1 MVSIQNLAA
10 SIRLIGL
17 APRAAK
23 ETSALLQLP
32 IMTIVAL
39 LLVSCGGG
47 GGSTSSPANVDTVN
61 TAPTIFDPGK
71 LSIIEGTRTV
81 TTVTATDAQGQG
93 IIFDILGLDAA
104 LFDISTSGS
113 LSFKST
119 PSFNSPLDANA
130 DNIYQVSVQA
140 SDGIASS
147 TRTLN
152 IAVVSSKFFEPTS
165 NFANRCGLP
174 RSGTDSASGNPFPDI
189 QSTFADQNN
198 FLRSWSN
205 DTYLW
210 YDEIEDV
217 NPLDNA
223 NSADDVKEYFKLMRT
238 SAKTPSGSDKDRFH
252 FTYDTE
258 EWNLFTSSGASFG
271 YGAEFI
277 LKSSSI
283 PRSVVVAFVEANSS
297 ASSPA
302 VNLKRGTQ
310 IISADGVS
318 VVSGSDTA
326 TLNAAIFPRTSGE
339 THQFEV
345 RDIGATITRTV
356 SMTTSAITV
365 DPVPLHKVVTT
376 PTGPVGYLQ
385 FMDHSINAAE
395 RKLVNAVTDLAAA
408 NINDLVLDLRYNGGG
423 YLIIANQLSYMI
435 AGPTARNQVF
445 DTPTFNDKHPNVNPV
460 TGAALQPSLFEEE
473 TVGLSL
479 ASGADLP
486 TLGLSRVF
494 VLTSSDTCS
503 ASEAIINGLR
513 GIGIEVVQIG
523 TTTCGKPYGFYP
535 RDNCGTTYF
544 SIQFKGINAAG
555 FGDYPDG
562 FSPQNLNEVKGV
574 AIPGCAVED
583 DFSQLLG
590 NENEAL
596 FAAALAYRNSPG
608 ACPALPASRSQL
620 LQQGQTKQLSGR
632 IAIGQTLLNKQATP
646 GKIIRTNPE

>member
-1 MVSIQNLAA
+1 MNMQNLAA

-17 APRAAK
+17 APQASK
-23 ETSALLQLP
+23 KTSALLQLS
-32 IMTIVAL
+32 IMMIAAL

-47 GGSTSSPANVDTVN
+47 GGSASSPANVSSVN
-61 TAPTIFDPGK
+61 TPPTISDPGE
-71 LSIIEGTRTV
+71 LSIIEGSRSV

-104 LFDISTSGS
+104 LFDISSRGS
-113 LSFKST
+113 LSFRST
-119 PSFNSPLDANA
+119 PSFKRPLDANA

-147 TRTLN
+147 TRRLS
-152 IAVVSSKFFEPTS
+152 IAVVSSTFFEPAS

-174 RSGTDSASGNPFPDI
+174 RSGTDSSSGNPFPDI
-189 QSTFADQNN
+189 QGAFADQNN

-205 DTYLW
+205 DSYLW

-223 NSADDVKEYFKLMRT
+223 NSNQDVKEYFGLMRT
-238 SAKTPSGSDKDRFH
+238 SAKTPSGADKDRFH

-283 PRSVVVAFVEANSS
+283 PRSVVVAFVEANGS

-318 VVSGSDTA
+318 VESGSDTA

-345 RDIGATITRTV
+345 RDVGAASSRIV

-385 FMDHSINAAE
+385 FMDHSIKAAE
-395 RKLVNAVTDLAAA
+395 RKLVTAVTDLAAA

-435 AGPTARNQVF
+435 AGPAARNQVF

-479 ASGADLP
+479 ASGTDLP

-494 VLTSSDTCS
+494 VLTSSATCS

-513 GIGIEVVQIG
+513 GIGIDVVQIG

-562 FSPQNLNEVKGV
+562 FSPQNLNEVEGV

-596 FAAALAYRNSPG
+596 FAAALAYRQSPG
-608 ACPALPASRSQL
+608 TCPALPVSRSQL
-620 LQQGQTKQLSGR
+620 LQHGQTKQLSRSNG
-632 IAIGQTLLNKQATP
+632 ISQILLNKQATP
-646 GKIIRTNPE
+646 GKIIRANPE